1 MCSIKLF
8 NNQISQWRITPQNF
22 AITGIKETAHNIN
35 SPKRTMLDNGT
46 AIRLVSKK

>member
-1 MCSIKLF
+1 M
-8 NNQISQWRITPQNF
+8 TPKNF
-22 AITGIKETAHNIN
+22 AMTGMNETAHNIN